1 MKKNYIAPMSASIM
15 VNPIVMSAGSGASAD
30 LTPGGNPGTTP
41 ACAPGRKLY
50 I

>member
-15 VNPIVMSAGSGASAD
+15 VNPIVMSTGSPAAD
-30 LTPGGNPGTTP
+30 LTPSGSTEGGP